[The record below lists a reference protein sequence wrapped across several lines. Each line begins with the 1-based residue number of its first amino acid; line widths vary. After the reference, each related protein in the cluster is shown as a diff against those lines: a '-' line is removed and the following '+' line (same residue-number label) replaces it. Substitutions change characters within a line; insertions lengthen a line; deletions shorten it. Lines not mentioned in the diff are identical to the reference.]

1 MVLFMGVANYQKFH
15 KLVENGR
22 GKKRVLYEKAHNN
35 RVFCKVRKTQHQN
48 PGFGPNPS
56 EIFF

>member
-1 MVLFMGVANYQKFH
+1 MVFMGVANYQKFC

-22 GKKRVLYEKAHNN
+22 GKKRVLYEKAHN

-48 PGFGPNPS
+48 PEFGPNPS